1 MTPVAGQSS
10 TPVRPGSRLTAG
22 RCLELLNAQITSRH
36 LDEAGRWLRSRG
48 SGYYTIG
55 SAGHEGNAPGAPPPL
70 PPHPPLL
77 HYRSGAFYL
86 VRAGHAGRG
95 GDGIAEGRLGR
106 GAPPA
111 AAIPGGPA

>member
-10 TPVRPGSRLTAG
+10 TPVRPGSRLPAG

-55 SAGHEGNAPGAPPPL
+55 SAGHEGNAAVAAALKPTDPA
-70 PPHPPLL
+70 LL

-86 VRAGHAGRG
+86 VRAAQAGRG
-95 GDGIAEGRLGR
+95 EGGIADVRL
-106 GAPPA
+106 
-111 AAIPGGPA
+111 